1 MAYPNLVADID
12 PRKFVLVPCYA
23 KSLPQAEGFSF
34 FTITVTN
41 LFCVVVASLFR
52 FGTGITQQLGTSYW
66 IRFCQHY
73 LYYVTNIAYVL
84 ILSSV

>member
-1 MAYPNLVADID
+1 MRTLSPIDRHYYTAYKPAVNPTLHYSRRFIVMAYPYLVQGMD

-41 LFCVVVASLFR
+41 L
-52 FGTGITQQLGTSYW
+52 
-66 IRFCQHY
+66 
-73 LYYVTNIAYVL
+73 YYVTNIAYVL